1 MVEQNLLKSTE
12 MNLFD
17 NRTCEFNHD
26 PKQRIEQ
33 LTESLNRHNY
43 NYYVL
48 DKPSISDFEFDTL
61 LQELI
66 LLEKACPDYA
76 LPNSPTKRVG
86 GEITKNFQT
95 VVHRYPM
102 LSLANTYSFD
112 ELNEFDERIKK
123 LLTRDFSY
131 ICELKYDGVAIGLRY
146 ENGLLTQAVTRGD
159 GVKGDDVTTNVK
171 TIQTV
176 PLKLSGSDF
185 PVDFEIRGEIMM
197 SHKSFES
204 LNKSREDE
212 GEEPFANPRNAASGS
227 LKLQDSRETAKRK
240 LDCFLYFLLG
250 DEWKEKTHEQ
260 RLNKAQAMG
269 FNTGHFFQKCVNL
282 EEVFSF
288 IKTWDTKRKE
298 LPFDIDGIV
307 IKVNEIELW
316 ETLGYTAKS
325 PRWAIAY
332 KFKAERV
339 ATKLESVSYQV
350 GRTGSITPVANLT
363 PVKLAGTTVKRASL
377 HNADIIEKLDLHE
390 YDTVWVEK
398 GGEIIPKIIGVDKTK
413 RDIFANKVHFITNCP
428 ECQTPLIRNEGEANH
443 YCPNE
448 DFCPP
453 QIKGK
458 LEHFI
463 SRKAMNLD
471 SLGEG
476 KIEMLYDSGL
486 VKNCADL
493 FDLTHDKL
501 LGLEKTI
508 VGEDGKSKTISLRE
522 KSVENIF
529 NALEQAKTVPF
540 ERVLYALGIRFVGET
555 VAKKLAKHFKTVQN
569 LSKATKED
577 LLEVD
582 EIGEKIADS
591 VVLYFSKTEHLE
603 HLERLI
609 NKGLQLELRE
619 DLSLPKSTIL
629 EGKTFVV
636 SGVFSKPRDEVKAII
651 EQHGGKHTSAVSS
664 QTSYLLAG
672 DKTGPEKLK
681 KAEKLK
687 ISIISEDEFRTMI
700 KSNA

>member
-1 MVEQNLLKSTE
+1 

-17 NRTCEFNHD
+17 D
-26 PKQRIEQ
+26 PKQRIQQ
-33 LTESLNRHNY
+33 LSNELNQHNY

-48 DKPSISDFEFDTL
+48 DKPTISDFEFDAL

-66 LLEKACPDYA
+66 LLEKAYPDYV

-86 GEITKNFQT
+86 GEVTKIFQS
-95 VVHRYPM
+95 VEHRYPM
-102 LSLANTYSFD
+102 LSLGNTYSFED
-112 ELNEFDERIKK
+112 LRDFDERIKK
-123 LLTRDFSY
+123 LVTRDFSY

-146 ENGLLTQAVTRGD
+146 ENGLLMQAVTRGD
-159 GVKGDDVTTNVK
+159 GIKGDDVTNNVK
-171 TIQTV
+171 TIQTI
-176 PLKLSGSDF
+176 PLKLTGDDF
-185 PVDFEIRGEIMM
+185 PANFEIRGEIMM

-204 LNKSREDE
+204 LNKSREAE

-227 LKLQDSRETAKRK
+227 LKLQDSREVSKRK

-250 DEWKEKTHEQ
+250 DQWKERTHEE
-260 RLNKAQAMG
+260 RLNKAQSMG
-269 FNTGHFFQKCVNL
+269 FNIGHFFKKCANL
-282 EEVFSF
+282 DEVFDF
-288 IKTWDTKRKE
+288 IKTWDVERKK

-325 PRWAIAY
+325 PRWAISY

-339 ATKLESVSYQV
+339 ETKLESVSYQV

-390 YDTVWVEK
+390 FDTVFVEK
-398 GGEIIPKIIGVDKTK
+398 GGEIIPKIVGIDKNK
-413 RDIFANKVHFITNCP
+413 RDSSANKIHFITNCP
-428 ECQTPLIRNEGEANH
+428 QCGALLTRNEGEANH

-448 DFCPP
+448 DHCPP

-476 KIEMLYDSGL
+476 KIQMLYDSGL
-486 VKNCADL
+486 VKSVADL
-493 FDLTHDKL
+493 FDLTSDTL
-501 LGLEKTI
+501 FGLEKTI
-508 VGEDGKSKTISLRE
+508 VNDDGKSKIISFRE
-522 KSVENIF
+522 KSVENILK
-529 NALEQAKTVPF
+529 ALKQAKTVPF
-540 ERVLYALGIRFVGET
+540 ERVLYAIGIRFVGET
-555 VAKKLAKHFKTVQN
+555 VAKKLARHFKTIQN
-569 LSKATKED
+569 LSKAAKED
-577 LLEVD
+577 LLDVD

-591 VVLYFSKTEHLE
+591 VLLYFSKAEHLE
-603 HLERLI
+603 LIERLA
-609 NKGLQLELRE
+609 NKGLQFELHE
-619 DLSLPKSTIL
+619 DLSTLKSTNL
-629 EGKTFVV
+629 EGKTIVV
-636 SGVFSKPRDEVKAII
+636 SGVFSKPRDEIKTII
-651 EQHGGKHTSAVSS
+651 EQHGGKHTSSVSS

-672 DKTGPEKLK
+672 DKIGPEKLK

-687 ISIISEDEFRTMI
+687 IPVISETDFLKMLP
-700 KSNA
+700 